1 MLLGQQRAGT
11 ILSLLPRD
19 TILLIL
25 EWCDWG
31 WFQGA
36 GGEAVEGLLSDD
48 DDEEEDVAPTMEE
61 VLMLLPERKRAS
73 IGACFAFRRALLC
86 TSQSEYFAKEFC
98 GQTLRNSIVESCTCI
113 L

>member
-1 MLLGQQRAGT
+1 MLLGQQRAGS

-31 WFQGA
+31 WFEGA
-36 GGEAVEGLLSDD
+36 GGETVEGLMSDD
-48 DDEEEDVAPTMEE
+48 DEEEEDVAPTMEE

-73 IGACFAFRRALLC
+73 IGACWPSDLCFAHAIKILELCKPVQALR
-86 TSQSEYFAKEFC
+86 KV
-98 GQTLRNSIVESCTCI
+98 NSIVGSCT
-113 L
+113 

>member
-31 WFQGA
+31 WFEGA
-36 GGEAVEGLLSDD
+36 GGETVEGLMSDD
-48 DDEEEDVAPTMEE
+48 DEEEEDVAPTMEE

-73 IGACFAFRRALLC
+73 IGACWPSDLCFAHA
-86 TSQSEYFAKEFC
+86 T
-98 GQTLRNSIVESCTCI
+98 
-113 L
+113 

>member
-31 WFQGA
+31 WFEGA
-36 GGEAVEGLLSDD
+36 GGETVEGLMSDD
-48 DDEEEDVAPTMEE
+48 DEEEEDVAPTMEE

-73 IGACFAFRRALLC
+73 IGACLRVVLAFLLFAKHSTCASFALLDLG
-86 TSQSEYFAKEFC
+86 K
-98 GQTLRNSIVESCTCI
+98 LNVI

>member
-31 WFQGA
+31 WFEGA
-36 GGEAVEGLLSDD
+36 GGETVEGLLSDD
-48 DDEEEDVAPTMEE
+48 DEEEEDVAPTMEE

-86 TSQSEYFAKEFC
+86 TSQSGASGYVA
-98 GQTLRNSIVESCTCI
+98 TS
-113 L
+113 